1 MTFRPATPADAE
13 AIAELV
19 RAYDRAHGGETGTDA
34 DEVRDDWTWQGFEL
48 ERDTLVV
55 EDDGRVVAYARAVRR
70 PPEGEIQVDACVHP
84 EARDRGRADELYRR
98 MEERAL
104 ELGAARLVTGVFATD
119 LWCAELLAAR
129 GWASTRSLL
138 RMATD
143 LEAPPSPPAWP
154 EGIETRTFRPGD
166 EAAFHAVAV
175 EAFADDP
182 TYEAGTLERWS
193 ADRLD
198 RSAFDPELWT
208 LALAAGRP
216 AGVAVG
222 YAAGPGGYLELLGVV
237 PAWRRRGLG
246 RALLLQSF
254 AAFHRQDRTH
264 VSLHVDADNTTG
276 ARRLYHDAGMRETHR
291 IDRWER
297 PAG

>member
-13 AIAELV
+13 AIANLI

-34 DEVRDDWTWQGFEL
+34 AEVRDDWTWQGFEL
-48 ERDTLVV
+48 ERDSLVV
-55 EDDGRVVAYARAVRR
+55 EDDDRVVAYAQAVRR
-70 PPEGEIQVDACVHP
+70 PPEGEVMVDACAHP
-84 EARDRGRADELYRR
+84 EEPNRARAAELYRR

-104 ELGAARLVTGVFATD
+104 ELGADRLVTGVFGTD
-119 LWCAELLAAR
+119 VWSAQLLAAC
-129 GWASTRSLL
+129 GWTHVRSFF
-138 RMATD
+138 RMAID
-143 LEAPPSPPAWP
+143 LEAPPPRPAWP
-154 EGIETRTFRPGD
+154 EDVDARPFRPGD

-182 TYEAGTLERWS
+182 TYEAGPLERWS

-198 RSAFDPELWT
+198 RSAFDPAFWW
-208 LALAAGRP
+208 LALASGRP

-222 YAAGPGGYLELLGVV
+222 YEAGPAGYVELLGVV

-246 RALLLQSF
+246 RAFLLQSF
-254 AAFHRQDRTH
+254 AAFHAEGRTH

-291 IDRWER
+291 VDRWEK